1 MPPNCALSLG
11 FQGRDLAYRGLVAG
25 FQDADIHFGYI
36 SLFLSRDKKG
46 DPQFEKEVA
55 DVGCTVHLQRGEE
68 HVAYT
73 IIETAPGPAMS
84 EIALDN
90 PIAAAL
96 LGRKRG
102 DEIVLKNMPIE
113 ELRYVLT
120 DVQSKYVYAF
130 QDAIAKFSRRFPA
143 HPGLSSMQF
152 DPSDPSKLL
161 AVLERRR
168 QVGSDATEKYFSRTL
183 PMALLATLVGRSVTE
198 VWDVLSNSGAG
209 QIVTTLGNPLEV
221 DEQAAA
227 LAECNGATFDATC
240 LLGLNRAGVL
250 DLLPRTFERVLF
262 AQPLADEVAEELL
275 MLSSGLSVAGTIHSE
290 YGGIQV
296 SQTAPEQIE
305 QHRRDLEAINQLVFS
320 TGQLGPTPSIL
331 TQTEAERRQMRQVF
345 GKSTSGA
352 IQVAQDGRVCL
363 CADDAVLRVLAK
375 DSWAFVG
382 PGPRQCCGGCW
393 PKT

>member
-1 MPPNCALSLG
+1 
-11 FQGRDLAYRGLVAG
+11 
-25 FQDADIHFGYI
+25 
-36 SLFLSRDKKG
+36 
-46 DPQFEKEVA
+46 
-55 DVGCTVHLQRGEE
+55 
-68 HVAYT
+68 
-73 IIETAPGPAMS
+73 
-84 EIALDN
+84 
-90 PIAAAL
+90 
-96 LGRKRG
+96 
-102 DEIVLKNMPIE
+102 
-113 ELRYVLT
+113 
-120 DVQSKYVYAF
+120 
-130 QDAIAKFSRRFPA
+130 
-143 HPGLSSMQF
+143 MQF

-168 QVGSDATEKYFSRTL
+168 QVGSDATEKYFSHTL

-198 VWDVLSNSGAG
+198 VWDVLSNSGTG

-221 DEQAAA
+221 DEQVAA